1 MGKSIYL
8 TQKPKK
14 RSFLQQKIDVL
25 TLITF
30 NVHIV
35 DSISRP
41 KNVQKYV
48 ENAILDNL
56 RYWTQ
61 YNGNPVESL
70 FQSTGNIRRQEKRGQ
85 TETMSLF
92 VNRYPA
98 VP

>member
-14 RSFLQQKIDVL
+14 RSFLQQRIDAL
-25 TLITF
+25 TLISF

-35 DSISRP
+35 GRISRP
-41 KNVQKYV
+41 KHSQKYV

-56 RYWTQ
+56 KYWTQ
-61 YNGNPVESL
+61 YNGNPVKSL

-92 VNRYPA
+92 ANRYPA